1 MSNKRRVQS
10 GATGGTGDGAQASR
24 LDEKRKRFAEVRSDS
39 RARSGGM
46 RPTTLITIGA
56 IVLVVVFVAVF
67 AFRSGNGSAGT
78 ASAATLQQVP
88 ASTGAVEN
96 GKVTVSVD
104 EVKTKKIVAWDYK
117 SANKTI
123 PLMAYV
129 TPSGAMKIAVREC
142 EPCNGF
148 SFHIEGNQIVC
159 DTCGTRWDLETSKGI
174 SGGCQGYPPDVLSS
188 SIVGGK
194 ITVDESKVASWAP
207 RV

>member
-1 MSNKRRVQS
+1 MSNKRRSQS
-10 GATGGTGDGAQASR
+10 GAMGGTGDGTQAGR
-24 LDEKRKRFAEVRSDS
+24 LDEKRRRFAEARVDS

-46 RPTTLITIGA
+46 RPTVLITIGA

-67 AFRSGNGSAGT
+67 AFRSGDGGTGT
-78 ASAATLQQVP
+78 ASVATLQQVP
-88 ASTGAVEN
+88 ASTGSVES
-96 GKVTVSVD
+96 GKVAISVD

-117 SANKTI
+117 SGNKTT

-129 TPSGAMKIAVREC
+129 PPSGAVKIAVREC

-159 DTCGTRWDLETSKGI
+159 NTCGTRWDLETSKGI
-174 SGGCQGYPPDVLSS
+174 SGGCQGYPPDVLPSS
-188 SIVGGK
+188 VVDGK
-194 ITVDESKVASWAP
+194 ITVDESKVSSWTP